1 MYSAEAK
8 RIENYQE
15 CLMVAK
21 KNKAVPVC
29 YISSYC
35 SANPIRVQEN

>member
-8 RIENYQE
+8 RIENYPE

-21 KNKAVPVC
+21 KNKAVLVRH
-29 YISSYC
+29 ISSYC